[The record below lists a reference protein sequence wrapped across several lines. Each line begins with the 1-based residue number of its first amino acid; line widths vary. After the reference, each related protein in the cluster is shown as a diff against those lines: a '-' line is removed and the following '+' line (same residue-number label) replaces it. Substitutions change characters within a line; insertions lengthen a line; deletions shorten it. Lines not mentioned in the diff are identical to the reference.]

1 VLFIEYDG
9 VIQSS
14 LVHILRTCLIFPY
27 AEIRPHRFQDFM
39 ETIFINMIRLR
50 QLVTEITL
58 GGVTPYVTQFTW
70 SRTTDGES
78 RETVFQADGHRITLA
93 MVYQGRHQW
102 AFAILTPTQDGEGV
116 TVAHDKSAAAG
127 QVNYLRLMST
137 VTEALIDFA
146 TQWQPASINI
156 TGSDTAN
163 VRKDAQ
169 KTRIYRALLAANAS
183 RVSTA
188 GYRVLDTNSRLWL
201 VRANL
206 YSGKT
211 MSSA

>member
-1 VLFIEYDG
+1 
-9 VIQSS
+9 
-14 LVHILRTCLIFPY
+14 
-27 AEIRPHRFQDFM
+27 M

-50 QLVTEITL
+50 QLITEITI
-58 GGVTPYVTQFTW
+58 GGVAPYVTQFTW

-78 RETVFQADGHRITLA
+78 RETQFQADGHRITLA
-93 MVYQGRHQW
+93 MVYQGHQQW

-146 TQWQPASINI
+146 TQWQPASIDI

-169 KTRIYRALLAANAS
+169 KTRIYRALLQSNMS
-183 RVSTA
+183 RITVA
-188 GYRVLDTNSRLWL
+188 GYRVLDTNSGLWL
-201 VRANL
+201 VRANVATA
-206 YSGKT
+206 KR
-211 MSSA
+211 

>member
-1 VLFIEYDG
+1 
-9 VIQSS
+9 
-14 LVHILRTCLIFPY
+14 
-27 AEIRPHRFQDFM
+27 M

-50 QLVTEITL
+50 QLITEITL
-58 GGVTPYVTQFTW
+58 GGITPYVTQFTW

-78 RETVFQADGHRITLA
+78 RETQFQADGHRITLA
-93 MVYQGRHQW
+93 MVYQGHQQW
-102 AFAILTPTQDGEGV
+102 AFAILTPTQDGEGY

-146 TQWQPASINI
+146 TQWQPASIDI

-169 KTRIYRALLAANAS
+169 KTRIYRALLADNMS
-183 RVSTA
+183 RITVA
-188 GYRVLDTNSRLWL
+188 GYRVLDTNSGLWL
-201 VRANL
+201 VRANIAT
-206 YSGKT
+206 GRR
-211 MSSA
+211 